1 MAEKE
6 FTCPVAGTLSMIGG
20 KYKSII
26 LYHLMKETLRYSELH
41 KRMPKATDKMLTQHS
56 LSGCAAKDGVQYD

>member
-26 LYHLMKETLRYSELH
+26 SFDEGDVTL
-41 KRMPKATDKMLTQHS
+41 
-56 LSGCAAKDGVQYD
+56 

>member
-26 LYHLMKETLRYSELH
+26 LISFDEGRRYVIVSYIKNAE
-41 KRMPKATDKMLTQHS
+41 
-56 LSGCAAKDGVQYD
+56 GNG

>member
-1 MAEKE
+1 MAGKE

-41 KRMPKATDKMLTQHS
+41 KRMPKATDKMLTQ
-56 LSGCAAKDGVQYD
+56 

>member
-26 LYHLMKETLRYSELH
+26 LYHLMKETLRYSESVSYTHLW
-41 KRMPKATDKMLTQHS
+41 HS
-56 LSGCAAKDGVQYD
+56 IWG

>member
-20 KYKSII
+20 NYFISFD
-26 LYHLMKETLRYSELH
+26 EGDVTL
-41 KRMPKATDKMLTQHS
+41 
-56 LSGCAAKDGVQYD
+56 

>member
-6 FTCPVAGTLSMIGG
+6 FTCPVEGTLSMIGG

-26 LYHLMKETLRYSELH
+26 LYHLMKETLRYSEW
-41 KRMPKATDKMLTQHS
+41 TDTANG
-56 LSGCAAKDGVQYD
+56 LSGCAAKDRV

>member
-1 MAEKE
+1 MTA
-6 FTCPVAGTLSMIGG
+6 G

-41 KRMPKATDKMLTQHS
+41 KRMPKATDKMLTQQLRELEKDRADPKNS

>member
-20 KYKSII
+20 KYKLSLIHICSAVQIHLCVLEHVAESIWMSRAVI
-26 LYHLMKETLRYSELH
+26 L
-41 KRMPKATDKMLTQHS
+41 
-56 LSGCAAKDGVQYD
+56 

>member
-26 LYHLMKETLRYSELH
+26 LNFISNFR
-41 KRMPKATDKMLTQHS
+41 
-56 LSGCAAKDGVQYD
+56 LSA